1 MGLSPRQTRLQKR
14 QFLLTQAQTPI
25 EPNTEPSSQETINA
39 PSLAPHITLLPTR
52 LSRSHTK
59 LSKQDHAL
67 LLSKQARLRLQAPYT
82 FSPSE
87 FRSEPPT
94 PTPTT
99 PTSATL
105 IFAQPEAGTAVCI
118 HPSGLLLT
126 CAHCIAETEAELDL
140 SQPHTLL
147 FAASATV
154 VTAHCTAWDAKRD
167 LALLQITAAQRCP
180 PPLGGGGKG
189 DNHGD
194 DDDSGCHWQFPA
206 LEIAGRAPTLGAKLV
221 CIGQPGSEDLE
232 CEEAGV
238 ETGYEVVCV
247 SEGMFRG
254 YAAGQDVQD
263 NEEIGALIHT
273 CWTYWGHSGAP
284 LVEGSKTARMG
295 GVLVGLHSSWDEE
308 TGMRRGVGVEAIRE
322 FLDGKVPGSLE

>member
-14 QFLLTQAQTPI
+14 QFLLTQAQTPTYI
-25 EPNTEPSSQETINA
+25 ELNTEPSSRETINA
-39 PSLAPHITLLPTR
+39 PSSASHITLLPTH

-59 LSKQDHAL
+59 LSKQDHTL
-67 LLSKQARLRLQAPYT
+67 LLSKQARLRLQAPST
-82 FSPSE
+82 LSPS
-87 FRSEPPT
+87 RSEPPT

-105 IFAQPEAGTAVCI
+105 IFTQPEAGTAVCI

-126 CAHCIAETEAELDL
+126 CAHCIAETEADLDL

-147 FAASATV
+147 FAVSATV

-180 PPLGGGGKG
+180 PPLGEGGEG
-189 DNHGD
+189 DDD
-194 DDDSGCHWQFPA
+194 DDDSGCRWQFPA
-206 LEIAGRAPTLGAKLV
+206 VEIAGRAPTLGAKLV

-238 ETGYEVVCV
+238 DTGYELVCV
-247 SEGMFRG
+247 SEGRFRG
-254 YAAGQDVQD
+254 YADGQDVQD
-263 NEEIGALIHT
+263 NEEIGALMHT

-295 GVLVGLHSSWDEE
+295 GVLVGLHSSWDEG
-308 TGMRRGVGVEAIRE
+308 TGMRRGVGVEAIQE

>member
-14 QFLLTQAQTPI
+14 KFLLTQAQTPI
-25 EPNTEPSSQETINA
+25 QPNTEPSSQETINA
-39 PSLAPHITLLPTR
+39 PSSAPRITLLPTR

-67 LLSKQARLRLQAPYT
+67 LLSKQAHLRLLQVPST
-82 FSPSE
+82 LSPS
-87 FRSEPPT
+87 RSEPP
-94 PTPTT
+94 T

-154 VTAHCTAWDAKRD
+154 VAARCTAWDAKRD

-180 PPLGGGGKG
+180 PPLGGRGGG
-189 DNHGD
+189 GGEGD
-194 DDDSGCHWQFPA
+194 DDGSGCCQWQFPA
-206 LEIAGRAPTLGAKLV
+206 LEIADRAPALGAKLV

-247 SEGMFRG
+247 SEGRFRG
-254 YAAGQDVQD
+254 YADGQDVQD
-263 NEEIGALIHT
+263 NEEIGALMHT